1 MLYEVI
7 TWPRIQELMT
17 LEGFRENSY
26 LINDEKGMKDFGS
39 SAYFVDIDWL
49 MEVENKIEMTEE
61 RYQYLNSLDLE
72 EYDRITSEKE
82 QEAFC
87 EYQHKYHPDEV
98 LYFQGHNQ
106 D

>member
-1 MLYEVI
+1 MI
-7 TWPRIQELMT
+7 K
-17 LEGFRENSY
+17 EGFNLKQY
-26 LINDEKGMKDFGS
+26 I
-39 SAYFVDIDWL
+39 
-49 MEVENKIEMTEE
+49 MTEE

-72 EYDRITSEKE
+72 EYDKETSENE

-98 LYFQGHNQ
+98 LYFQACSL